1 MSQLPPSRRL
11 RKRSF
16 TRNVPCSDILLPQP
30 GRNNLDCWRTRY
42 VKDIR
47 QCKKYG
53 AAALCGDLY
62 RPLFRLP
69 SLHSPSL

>member
-42 VKDIR
+42 VKD
-47 QCKKYG
+47 KKFG
-53 AAALCGDLY
+53 AAALCGDPH